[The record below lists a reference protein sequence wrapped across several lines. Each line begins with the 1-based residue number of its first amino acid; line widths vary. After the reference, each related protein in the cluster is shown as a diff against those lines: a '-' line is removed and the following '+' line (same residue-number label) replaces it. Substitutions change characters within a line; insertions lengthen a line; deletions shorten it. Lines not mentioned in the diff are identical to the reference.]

1 MRLGIRE
8 AQPEFEFVKGGIGK
22 KAAVAKPR
30 PQGEPSLV
38 FTWRVPYDRLILSGI
53 GMLLVI
59 VLFFSLG
66 VERGKIVAGQ
76 RPVPGPAPVVVPPK
90 AMPPSKQPVRVVQSP
105 PRTIPPPKEQPA
117 PVMTSR
123 PPVVKAEAKTDP
135 KPAPVDMKYYTIQA
149 VTILSKEQA
158 EREVAKLKTKGF
170 EPFVMKSGK
179 YIVVC
184 VGKNSS
190 EQNAKGSERF
200 KKLRRL
206 YHDCFVRRM
215 T

>member
-1 MRLGIRE
+1 MRLGIKE
-8 AQPEFEFVKGGIGK
+8 AQPEFEFVKSGIGK

-105 PRTIPPPKEQPA
+105 PRTIPPPKEQA
-117 PVMTSR
+117 A
-123 PPVVKAEAKTDP
+123 PVVKAETRTSVQSTS
-135 KPAPVDMKYYTIQA
+135 VDMKYYTIQA

-158 EREVAKLKTKGF
+158 EREVAKLKAKGF

-184 VGKNSS
+184 VGKYSS

-206 YHDCFVRRM
+206 YDDCFVRRM